1 MTPLI
6 FVKMEYTIII
16 LKLNNFSCRNPTIFK
31 LFFFLT
37 YIYIYIYMYVCMY
50 VLIAKTQRNLIRFQ
64 LDFQYCAT
72 CPI

>member
-37 YIYIYIYMYVCMY
+37 YIYIYIYISVCVYVCMY
-50 VLIAKTQRNLIRFQ
+50 
-64 LDFQYCAT
+64 
-72 CPI
+72 